1 MSEEINLTT
10 LFTLVSKTIKR
21 HWLLV
26 VVLFAGGVITG
37 LLSVTYLLPKKY
49 VSQAVFRST
58 YLSAADIE
66 MNLNH
71 INAVLLADTALPN
84 AYLPYAGCKN
94 FSVKAEDKGNAPDPL
109 NSECDELS
117 VKREFMRPFEDP
129 LVLKHEEMHPMMG
142 VYSPL
147 WSP

>member
-1 MSEEINLTT
+1 MQSLVRFDV
-10 LFTLVSKTIKR
+10 FTHVS
-21 HWLLV
+21 
-26 VVLFAGGVITG
+26 
-37 LLSVTYLLPKKY
+37 
-49 VSQAVFRST
+49 
-58 YLSAADIE
+58 
-66 MNLNH
+66 
-71 INAVLLADTALPN
+71 
-84 AYLPYAGCKN
+84 
-94 FSVKAEDKGNAPDPL
+94 DKGNAPDPL